1 MLLETYSR
9 KYADVAPNPRNLA
22 AGALRQKHRESGKA
36 NAEDLRFYAYDVKF
50 PHASNRNEE
59 VKTPKPTI

>member
-1 MLLETYSR
+1 MWLQTLG
-9 KYADVAPNPRNLA
+9 NLA

-50 PHASNRNEE
+50 PNASNRNEE
-59 VKTPKPTI
+59 VKIPQTNDMIHRS